1 MHPAAATLTEV
12 EFHTGVSDPVGF
24 ACRLLR
30 KAYRQGARVLVT
42 APGPRLGELDR
53 ALWTFEE
60 RDFVPHVRVPGA
72 GAATAA
78 RTPIWLATDA
88 AAAAPAAGAPRLLV
102 NLGAQAP
109 ADPGALERLIEIVA
123 DAADEADLGRQ
134 RWRAYKAAGLSIKHH
149 GGGTGRDG

>member
-1 MHPAAATLTEV
+1 MHPSAAALTEV
-12 EFHTGVSDPVGF
+12 EFHTGVADPVGF

-72 GAATAA
+72 GAAVAAA
-78 RTPIWLATDA
+78 RRSGSPPTPPTRHL
-88 AAAAPAAGAPRLLV
+88 P
-102 NLGAQAP
+102 
-109 ADPGALERLIEIVA
+109 PGHR
-123 DAADEADLGRQ
+123 GC
-134 RWRAYKAAGLSIKHH
+134 W
-149 GGGTGRDG
+149 